1 MFRSKY
7 LKITGIALGLL
18 VLSCIG
24 FYVFSQTNNIQTEQV
39 ANDNV
44 ILETTVK
51 EEVSK
56 EQSLNPVQKYY
67 KEYLEQDEVNFL
79 NKISDL

>member
-39 ANDNV
+39 A
-44 ILETTVK
+44 K
-51 EEVSK
+51 
-56 EQSLNPVQKYY
+56 
-67 KEYLEQDEVNFL
+67 FL
-79 NKISDL
+79 NCDNQSNNQYI